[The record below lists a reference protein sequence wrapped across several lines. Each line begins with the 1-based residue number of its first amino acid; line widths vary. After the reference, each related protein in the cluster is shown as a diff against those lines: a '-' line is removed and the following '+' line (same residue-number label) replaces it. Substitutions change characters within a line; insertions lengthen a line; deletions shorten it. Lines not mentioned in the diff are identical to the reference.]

1 MTLKMPE
8 KAMSAERTGKHHD
21 KLCIDFGKTPIEK
34 INSMEEREKYRYIS
48 ISLILQVAHRLF

>member
-34 INSMEEREKYRYIS
+34 INSMEEREKY
-48 ISLILQVAHRLF
+48 